1 MNQTTNLDKVS
12 ISWPF
17 PAWPQKDSP
26 LGPAPSSGSH
36 LHGDDEVGWG
46 WSQQTLGSPRGHTGP
61 PRRPQWERPHLKVN
75 FPCPTCPPHT
85 PHPWQ
90 GPHTAVAGAPPER
103 ESVQGQEPRG
113 HHL

>member
-17 PAWPQKDSP
+17 PACPQKDSP